1 MSSENVQAEVA
12 AESDLAARLSQAV
25 DLLRSPEP
33 VEFPEPRAREEG
45 IPLTLRE
52 PQDRTFR
59 VPAVADTDR
68 AAR

>member
-1 MSSENVQAEVA
+1 MRILRFLTAAVAVA
-12 AESDLAARLSQAV
+12 ASLSAV
-25 DLLRSPEP
+25 YAQGRGRGPEP

-52 PQDRTFR
+52 PQDWTFR

-68 AAR
+68 VAR